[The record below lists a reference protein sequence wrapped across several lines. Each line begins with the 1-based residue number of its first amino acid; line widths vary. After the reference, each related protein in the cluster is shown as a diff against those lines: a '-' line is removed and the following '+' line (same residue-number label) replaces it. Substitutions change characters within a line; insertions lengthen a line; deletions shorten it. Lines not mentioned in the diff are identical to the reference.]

1 MMEDIYKLVIFFA
14 LFSGLLLNLAFLI
27 KLTH

>member
-14 LFSGLLLNLAFLI
+14 LFAGLLLNIAYLI
-27 KLTH
+27 RLTH

>member
-1 MMEDIYKLVIFFA
+1 MMEDIYKLIIFFA
-14 LFSGLLLNLAFLI
+14 LFAGLLLNLAFLI